1 MTYDFIGGCF
11 LRILDNKLNT
21 NEWILGIPFITKHV
35 LYFDY
40 ENSIISFYSKTPFPI
55 APNNDYTTL
64 IKITYI
70 NISLLNIALI
80 ILLVIYKYK

>member
-1 MTYDFIGGCF
+1 MF
-11 LRILDNKLNT
+11 LENFNKLNT